1 MVAHGFLAATPILAE
16 VAVPPVLPSF
26 LAPPSL
32 TIISAANQEN
42 NLGDLAAPILSP
54 FSTGVLQQLRAL
66 PTYDS
71 LTTLTY
77 CPKGSSRRFGIIYA
91 AAFWYQN
98 IAMECSPLHQEFYA
112 LLAYHMPMLILHDDR
127 PVTQLPAGAE
137 GPIPPDAAGS
147 AEHVST
153 RTKVRDRLALA
164 EQGQWNLLVAKLAA
178 VHREI
183 AQRPEISHTPP
194 SFRKTCELAFSKAA
208 GRCFRAAAQL
218 LTAPTAPPISIGTFN
233 LAIRCFSPLL
243 LSMRNAKLNGRQPSP
258 ALKISRSP
266 HYPPSPLKLSRTGY
280 SEYEREPSRA
290 AAGAVTPISP
300 MCSRRLGEPRPC
312 TDGHRVGLMVERP
325 AP

>member
-1 MVAHGFLAATPILAE
+1 MVAHGFSAATPILAE
-16 VAVPPVLPSF
+16 VAVPPVLPAF

-233 LAIRCFSPLL
+233 LAKVLFPTAALNAECKAEWEAAITSIKNLPFASLPTISLKAVTHRLLRIR
-243 LSMRNAKLNGRQPSP
+243 AGAQPGC
-258 ALKISRSP
+258 SRSRNSHLTHVLQAP
-266 HYPPSPLKLSRTGY
+266 W
-280 SEYEREPSRA
+280 
-290 AAGAVTPISP
+290 GAQA
-300 MCSRRLGEPRPC
+300 MHG
-312 TDGHRVGLMVERP
+312 
-325 AP
+325 